1 MWYSLALAVLAGYFL
16 GNLNGAVT
24 MSVLHGREDI
34 RAKGSGNAGLTNY
47 FRNYGG
53 MDTLL
58 VLAIDVGKT
67 LLACLLAG
75 RLMAPYGLWREGVM
89 AGGLAVILGHNFPA
103 LLGFRGGKG
112 IVCSAFLMLVADWR
126 IFLIIVGVFVLVY
139 AGSQYVSLASCSAA
153 VALIACSWGFYWNSL
168 PVAVLGTVVSL
179 LALYMHRENL
189 SRLVKGTERKTYLR
203 KDKK

>member
-1 MWYSLALAVLAGYFL
+1 
-16 GNLNGAVT
+16 
-24 MSVLHGREDI
+24 
-34 RAKGSGNAGLTNY
+34 
-47 FRNYGG
+47 

>member
-75 RLMAPYGLWREGVM
+75 RLMAP
-89 AGGLAVILGHNFPA
+89 
-103 LLGFRGGKG
+103 
-112 IVCSAFLMLVADWR
+112 
-126 IFLIIVGVFVLVY
+126 
-139 AGSQYVSLASCSAA
+139 AA
-153 VALIACSWGFYWNSL
+153 W
-168 PVAVLGTVVSL
+168 P
-179 LALYMHRENL
+179 
-189 SRLVKGTERKTYLR
+189 
-203 KDKK
+203 

>member
-112 IVCSAFLMLVADWR
+112 IVCSAFPDYCGGFRSGLRREPICFPGILLSGGGPHCLLLGILLEQPTGSRSGDGGESAGP
-126 IFLIIVGVFVLVY
+126 LY
-139 AGSQYVSLASCSAA
+139 APGEPFPP
-153 VALIACSWGFYWNSL
+153 GKR
-168 PVAVLGTVVSL
+168 
-179 LALYMHRENL
+179 HRAENL
-189 SRLVKGTERKTYLR
+189 SAKG
-203 KDKK
+203 

>member
-103 LLGFRGGKG
+103 LLGFRGAKG

>member
-75 RLMAPYGLWREGVM
+75 RLLAPYGLWREGVM

>member
-1 MWYSLALAVLAGYFL
+1 MWYSLVLAVLAGYFL

-24 MSVLHGREDI
+24 MSLLHGREDI

-53 MDTLL
+53 LDTLF
-58 VLAIDVGKT
+58 VFAIDVGKT

-75 RLMAPYGLWREGVM
+75 RLMAPYGLWRQGVM
-89 AGGLAVILGHNFPA
+89 MGGLAVILGHNFPA

-126 IFLIIVGVFVLVY
+126 IFLIIVAVFVLVY
-139 AGSQYVSLASCSAA
+139 AGSKYVSLASCTAA
-153 VALIACSWGFYWNSL
+153 AALIACSWGFYWRDL
-168 PVAVLGTVVSL
+168 WMALAGTLVGL
-179 LALYMHRENL
+179 LALYMHRENIA
-189 SRLVKGTERKTYLR
+189 RLAKGTERKTYLR

>member
-1 MWYSLALAVLAGYFL
+1 MWYSLVLAVLAGYFL

-24 MSVLHGREDI
+24 MSLLHGREDI

-53 MDTLL
+53 LDTLF
-58 VLAIDVGKT
+58 VFAIDVGKT

-75 RLMAPYGLWREGVM
+75 RLMAPYGLWRQGVM
-89 AGGLAVILGHNFPA
+89 IGGLAVILGHNFPA
-103 LLGFRGGKG
+103 LLAFRGGKG

-126 IFLIIVGVFVLVY
+126 IFLIIVAVFVLVY
-139 AGSQYVSLASCSAA
+139 AGSKYVSLASCTAA
-153 VALIACSWGFYWNSL
+153 AALIACSWGFYWKD
-168 PVAVLGTVVSL
+168 LGIALAGTLVGL

-189 SRLVKGTERKTYLR
+189 ARLAKGTERKTYLR

>member
-1 MWYSLALAVLAGYFL
+1 MWYSLVLAMLAGYFL

-24 MSVLHGREDI
+24 MSVLNGREDI

-67 LLACLLAG
+67 VLACLTAG
-75 RLMAPYGLWREGVM
+75 RLLAPYGLWREGVM

-126 IFLIIVGVFVLVY
+126 IFLIIVGVFLLLY
-139 AGSQYVSLASCSAA
+139 AGSKYVSLASCGAA
-153 VALIACSWGFYWNSL
+153 VALIACSWGFYWTDL
-168 PVAVLGTVVSL
+168 WVALAGTLVGL
-179 LALYMHRENL
+179 LALFMHRENL
-189 SRLVKGTERKTYLR
+189 ARLARGTERKTYLR